1 MKIFSFLFIICLFQ
15 LTCQSPTISTNESPS
30 FVSPSIPVGDKMA
43 GLSFV
48 APPNPFDGDPM
59 KPIVALGANWIAAI
73 PYAFTLLGEP
83 SVHFNSDR
91 QWWGERPEGTIET
104 IRIAQAAGIKV
115 MLKPQVYIPGS
126 WPGGLDFKTDREW
139 EQWESDYEK
148 YIMTFVAIADS
159 MDVGLFCI
167 GTEFKFSETKR
178 VQFWRKL
185 IKKIR
190 AEYKGKLVYAS
201 NWDSYEDVPFWDA
214 LDYIGIDAYFPLIDK
229 KEPSVAEIKKAW
241 EKYLRPI
248 RKLHKKTN
256 RPVLFTE
263 YGYLSVDGCT
273 YNTWELEKDR
283 QKYSVNEQAQANAL
297 QALHEVFWPE
307 PYYHGGFLWKW
318 FPDVDRHSKRR
329 KHGYTPQGKKGE
341 EFLQAWYRGD
351 GNGN

>member
-1 MKIFSFLFIICLFQ
+1 MRIPPFLFIICLLQ
-15 LTCQSPTISTNESPS
+15 WACQSPSVRTNESAPIL
-30 FVSPSIPVGDKMA
+30 VSTISLETKMA

-48 APPNPFDGDPM
+48 APPNPFEGDPM
-59 KPIVALGANWIAAI
+59 QAIVELGANWIAVI
-73 PYAFTLLGEP
+73 PYAFSRQGEAQ
-83 SVHFNSDR
+83 VHFDSDR

-126 WPGGLDFKTDREW
+126 WPGGLDFKLDSEW
-139 EQWESDYEK
+139 EQWENDYEK

-159 MDVGLFCI
+159 MNVGLVCI

-178 VQFWRKL
+178 EQFWRKL

-190 AEYKGKLVYAS
+190 AEYKGQLVYAS

-229 KEPSVAEIKKAW
+229 KEPSLDEIKKAW
-241 EKYLRPI
+241 EKYRRPI
-248 RKLHKKTN
+248 RKLHEKTN
-256 RPVLFTE
+256 RPILFTE

-283 QKYSVNEQAQANAL
+283 QKHSVNEQAQANAL
-297 QALHEVFWPE
+297 QAMHEVFWSE

-318 FPDVDRHSKRR
+318 FPDMDHHRSRR

-341 EFLQAWYRGD
+341 EVLRTWYKGVK
-351 GNGN
+351 N